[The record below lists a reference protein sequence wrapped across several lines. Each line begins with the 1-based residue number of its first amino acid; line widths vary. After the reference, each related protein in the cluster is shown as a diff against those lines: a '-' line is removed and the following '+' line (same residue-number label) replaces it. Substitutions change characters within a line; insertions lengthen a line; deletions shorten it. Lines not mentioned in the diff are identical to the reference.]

1 MSSDESK
8 QPKKSFE
15 LGHLPI
21 VLKAF
26 QAGVQAALTD
36 HKRRQQSVVVWR
48 DGKVV
53 EVEPEDIPDFTSEV
67 AEGESEQ
74 SVAPGPQN

>member
-1 MSSDESK
+1 MSSDESN

-15 LGHLPI
+15 LSHLPI

-36 HKRRQQSVVVWR
+36 HKRRQESVVVWR

-53 EVEPEDIPDFTSEV
+53 EVEPEDIPDFMPES
-67 AEGESEQ
+67 AEEGQEKTGDT
-74 SVAPGPQN
+74 A

>member
-1 MSSDESK
+1 MSSDESN

-15 LGHLPI
+15 LSHLPI

-36 HKRRQQSVVVWR
+36 HKRRQESVVVWR

-53 EVEPEDIPDFTSEV
+53 EVEPEDIPDFSSETPK
-67 AEGESEQ
+67 SEQ
-74 SVAPGPQN
+74 EKPEDAA